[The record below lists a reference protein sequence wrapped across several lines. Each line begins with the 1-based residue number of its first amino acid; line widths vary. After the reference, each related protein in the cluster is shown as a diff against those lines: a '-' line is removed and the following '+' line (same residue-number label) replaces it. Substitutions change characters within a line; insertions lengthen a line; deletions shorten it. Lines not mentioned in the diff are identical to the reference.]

1 MKQKKKKKMMMMFF
15 ENVKHSECLS
25 SLSLLARSLAGRDVD
40 SMLERERDRGEPHL
54 PLLRG
59 ILFTPGRGIQGE

>member
-1 MKQKKKKKMMMMFF
+1 MKKQKKKKKMMMMMMFF

-25 SLSLLARSLAGRDVD
+25 SLSLLARDVD
-40 SMLERERDRGEPHL
+40 SMLERERETGEPHL
-54 PLLRG
+54 PLLRR

>member
-25 SLSLLARSLAGRDVD
+25 SLSLLAHLRVA
-40 SMLERERDRGEPHL
+40 MLTQCSRETGEPHL
-54 PLLRG
+54 PLLRR
-59 ILFTPGRGIQGE
+59 ILFTPGRSTE

>member
-1 MKQKKKKKMMMMFF
+1 MKQKKKKKMMMFF

-40 SMLERERDRGEPHL
+40 SMLERERDRGTTSP
-54 PLLRG
+54 
-59 ILFTPGRGIQGE
+59 TPPGNPVYSGARNTG

>member
-1 MKQKKKKKMMMMFF
+1 MKKKKNMMMMMFF

-25 SLSLLARSLAGRDVD
+25 SLSLLARSRVA
-40 SMLERERDRGEPHL
+40 MLTQCSREKETGEPHL

-59 ILFTPGRGIQGE
+59 ILFTPGRGLQGE